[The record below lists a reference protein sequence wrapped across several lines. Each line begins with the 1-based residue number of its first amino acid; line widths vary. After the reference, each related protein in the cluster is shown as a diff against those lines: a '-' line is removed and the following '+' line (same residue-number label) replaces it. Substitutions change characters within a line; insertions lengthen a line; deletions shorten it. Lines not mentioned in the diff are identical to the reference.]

1 MKQIELPEEK
11 IQQLAEKYAME
22 GAEKAIREYYT
33 GYNSPYMKAMTEH
46 IEKIAPSPRFDLP
59 DITAVIN
66 KALSDRIMDLCNEF
80 MTKTYAKL
88 FNRMLTPNENNL
100 VTTEDLFQEF
110 GDYIKD
116 REDDE
121 FDEERLDFAAKTSK
135 YSYSDNYRYL
145 EFSYKGEVEF
155 SLSIWD
161 DGGKNENGE
170 VLYTLASLPGHGQYN
185 RLDNRSRMAK
195 ITLEDGKT
203 AEIPII
209 DDVLSNDFLAYLAN
223 ILICKTKIKVELYP
237 QYHNYE

>member
-1 MKQIELPEEK
+1 MKEIQLPEEK

-33 GYNSPYMKAMTEH
+33 GYNSPYVKAMTEH
-46 IEKIAPSPRFDLP
+46 IQRIAPSPRFDLP

-66 KALSDRIMDLCNEF
+66 KALSDRIMDLCNQF
-80 MTKTYAKL
+80 MANTYAKL
-88 FNRMLTPNENNL
+88 FNRMLTPNENNF
-100 VTTEDLFQEF
+100 VTTESLFQKF

-116 REDDE
+116 REDDD
-121 FDEERLDFAAKTSK
+121 FDEEGLEFKAKTSQ

-145 EFSYKGEVEF
+145 EFWYNSELEF
-155 SLSIWD
+155 SLSILD
-161 DGGKNENGE
+161 DGGKNEKGE

-185 RLDNRSRMAK
+185 HLDNRSRFAK

-203 AEIPII
+203 AEVPII

-223 ILICKTKIKVELYP
+223 ILICRTKIEVELYP

>member
-1 MKQIELPEEK
+1 
-11 IQQLAEKYAME
+11 ME

-46 IEKIAPSPRFDLP
+46 ILRIAPSPLFDLP

-66 KALSDRIMDLCNEF
+66 KALSDRIMDLCNQF
-80 MTKTYAKL
+80 MANTYTKL
-88 FNRMLTPNENNL
+88 FNRMLTPNENNI
-100 VTTEDLFQEF
+100 VTTKDLFQQF

-116 REDDE
+116 REKDD
-121 FDEERLDFAAKTSK
+121 FDEGGLEFTPNTSL
-135 YSYSDNYRYL
+135 YSYSNNYRYL
-145 EFSYKGEVEF
+145 EFWYNSELEF
-155 SLSIWD
+155 KLSVWD

-170 VLYTLASLPGHGQYN
+170 VLYTLASLPGHGKYN
-185 RLDNRSRMAK
+185 PLDNRSRFAK

-203 AEIPII
+203 AEVPII

-237 QYHNYE
+237 EYHNYK

>member
-1 MKQIELPEEK
+1 MKEIQLPEEK

-33 GYNSPYMKAMTEH
+33 GYNSPYVRAMTEH
-46 IEKIAPSPRFDLP
+46 IERIAPSPRFDLP

-66 KALSDRIMDLCNEF
+66 KALSDRIMDLCNQF
-80 MTKTYAKL
+80 MVNTYAKL

-100 VTTEDLFQEF
+100 VTTESLFQKF

-116 REDDE
+116 REDDD
-121 FDEERLDFAAKTSK
+121 FDEDGLEFKAKTSQ
-135 YSYSDNYRYL
+135 YPYSDNYRYL
-145 EFSYKGEVEF
+145 EFWYNSELEF

-170 VLYTLASLPGHGQYN
+170 LLYTLASLPGHGQYN

-203 AEIPII
+203 AEVPII

-223 ILICKTKIKVELYP
+223 ILICKTKIEVELFP